1 MKQSKYPVGGASN
14 VGKGVRSFQEVP
26 HDHKIEFT
34 KELVNKLY
42 IKITITVRI
51 RSLLRTRR
59 STTL

>member
-1 MKQSKYPVGGASN
+1 M
-14 VGKGVRSFQEVP
+14 GKGVRSFQEVP
-26 HDHKIEFT
+26 HDHKIKFT